1 MNGKDVWHELKC
13 FGSATVGSRGQVVI
27 PASARKELGI
37 DTGVTLLVFIGPGR
51 MGLTL
56 LKANAVEQIV
66 NIVSEQLSSVEKILK
81 NYAPAK
87 ADVGSSREEANE
99 KKG

>member
-1 MNGKDVWHELKC
+1 MNDKDVWHEFKC
-13 FGSATVGSRGQVVI
+13 FGSAIVGARGQVVI

-37 DTGVTLLVFIGPGR
+37 NTGATLLVFIGPGR

-66 NIVSEQLSSVEKILK
+66 NVVSEQLSSVEKILK
-81 NYAPAK
+81 NYAPTEADAK
-87 ADVGSSREEANE
+87 SSSGGSE
-99 KKG
+99 